1 MQQLFFTQRL
11 CIRPIQ
17 LTDQAL
23 LSQFL
28 CEPANCLLLG
38 CDPFHPAQ
46 ANDRTL
52 ALSALHQAGI
62 GYHWVIERRD
72 LRIPIGFCDA
82 YPPPSHLASLQY
94 ADISYGLDPLY
105 RGQGYMQEALAACLG
120 HLINVAQFKR
130 IEATVNP
137 ENTASYKLLESL
149 GFKSEGIQRQKGVW
163 GSQRHDMLGY
173 ALLAGELIAPP
184 A

>member
-1 MQQLFFTQRL
+1 MSAVLHTDRLTVRPVNMMDFGMLQRL
-11 CIRPIQ
+11 LADP
-17 LTDQAL
+17 DD
-23 LSQFL
+23 
-28 CEPANCLLLG
+28 CLRFG
-38 CDPFHPAQ
+38 CDPFEPQ
-46 ANDRTL
+46 ALTSRIVRHTL
-52 ALSALHQAGI
+52 CNTTGAGF
-62 GYHWVIERRD
+62 HWVIERRD
-72 LRIPIGFCDA
+72 LRLPIGFCDA

-149 GFKSEGIQRQKGVW
+149 GFQSEGIQRQKGVW
-163 GSQRHDMLGY
+163 GGQRHDMLGY